1 MKRLYRFLSV
11 AAILALSGASVSAQ
25 NTMFVN
31 GKDYAVDTIIP
42 KHSVGPG
49 CEYAF
54 YRLPDR
60 PMTIH
65 VLEMDLT
72 NPYVDMQVVNGGDAA
87 LSTERPSAMYAR
99 FDSPGHDMIA
109 AHNGDFFT
117 TSSTMYTR
125 SGLSRMGLICDGE
138 IAVNP
143 VSQPLLYLTP
153 DRKPYIDRVHFNSS
167 VTHKGKSVTLNA
179 LNMPCLEFNT
189 ATGTNFLSLYTEAW
203 GKTIYEYYTGGKIA
217 ILKPR
222 DGESFTYPS
231 NATITAVVESVKDN
245 PGNPTIPTGCAVLHG
260 VGTSADFIGAMAA
273 GEEITIN
280 IRTSTNAFPDHIDID
295 EAIGGSGHII
305 LQDGEITNIGNPECH
320 PRTFMG
326 INKEGTKIYSV
337 VIDGRNSAISAGIT
351 LDDQGYVLK
360 ALGGWTGVN
369 LDGGGSSVMY
379 VNEEIKNHP
388 SDGTERYV
396 GNGVIFYS
404 NAPVDDNLAILSF
417 EPRAYKVPITATFR
431 PIVYAYNQYGLL
443 KSKDVVEAVVTCDP
457 HIGTM
462 KDGIFTATDKQ
473 TSGYLYATY
482 NGLTT
487 KQLVTTVMS
496 EVNLIN
502 NAYIV
507 DDRRGYPIQMDAT
520 IGNFTYEVNAATV
533 DWSSSDAEVANVIDG
548 KVYGYK
554 NGTATFTGA
563 SSNFNGALNITVE
576 IPEGASQAIYPSIV
590 AEDWKLKQS
599 GGKNIAMTPNGTG
612 FNLTYTGVNAR
623 SNYITATSTATT
635 YSLPY
640 GVRVDINPGDAP
652 ITKMQIA
659 IADKLG
665 NRGNLIISGT
675 NIPANTLTSYIVP
688 FSNVEGIDIN
698 NNGAYPITISNIRLD
713 MGTSTT
719 GTEYNIQIPV
729 LEQLYGDPTGVEH
742 IINSPTNEVK
752 LYPNPAEA
760 GAPVTIECEGA
771 AQVEIYN
778 IGGAMVESVAIEGTT
793 AIETANLNKG
803 IYIVRVITEN
813 ATSVGKLIIK

>member
-1 MKRLYRFLSV
+1 MKHLYRALSV
-11 AAILALSGASVSAQ
+11 AAILASCSTIASAQ
-25 NTMFVN
+25 NTMYVN
-31 GKDYAVDTIIP
+31 GKDYAIDTIIP

-60 PMTIH
+60 PMTVH

-87 LSTERPSAMYAR
+87 VATERPSAMYAR

-117 TSSTMYTR
+117 TTVNQV
-125 SGLSRMGLICDGE
+125 GISRMGLYCDGE
-138 IAVNP
+138 IVFNP
-143 VSQPLLYLTP
+143 VSQPLLVLTP
-153 DRKPYIDRVHFNSS
+153 DRVPYIDRVHFMSN
-167 VTHKGKSVTLNA
+167 VTHKGTTKTLNT
-179 LNMPCLEFNT
+179 LNMLTLEFTTDPN
-189 ATGTNFLSLYTEAW
+189 ANPNLLSLFTNAFGSKMNMYS
-203 GKTIYEYYTGGKIA
+203 TGGKIA
-217 ILKPR
+217 VIKAKDGSELK
-222 DGESFTYPS
+222 YKS
-231 NATITAVVESVKDN
+231 NCTLTCVVESVSDN
-245 PGNPTIPTGCAVLHG
+245 PGEAAIPANSAILHG

-273 GEEITIN
+273 GDEVTIQL
-280 IRTSTNAFPDHIDID
+280 RSTTNEFPDHLDID

-305 LQDGEITNIGNPECH
+305 LKDGEITNIGNPECH

-326 INKEGTKIYSV
+326 INKEKTKIYSV
-337 VIDGRNSAISAGIT
+337 IVDGRQSSISAGIT

-360 ALGGWTGVN
+360 ALGAWDGIN
-369 LDGGGSSVMY
+369 LDGGGSSCMY
-379 VNEEIKNHP
+379 INEEIKNSP

-404 NAPVDDNLAILSF
+404 TAPVDDNFATLAF

-431 PIVYAYNQYGLL
+431 PIIYAYNQYGLL
-443 KSKDVVEAVVTCDP
+443 KSKDVTEAVVTCDE

-462 KDGIFTATDKQ
+462 KDGVFTATQ
-473 TSGYLYATY
+473 EQATGYLYAEY
-482 NGLTT
+482 NGLKT
-487 KQLVTTVMS
+487 KQLVSTVKS
-496 EVNLIN
+496 DVNLVSD
-502 NAYIV
+502 AYIV
-507 DDRRGYPIQMDAT
+507 DDRRGYPIQMNSS
-520 IGNFTYEVNAATV
+520 IGNFTYEVNAASV
-533 DWSSSDAEVANVIDG
+533 DWASSNAEVANVEEG
-548 KVYGYK
+548 LVYGYK
-554 NGTATFTGA
+554 NGAVTLTGI
-563 SSNFNGALNITVE
+563 SPNFADTVNITVE
-576 IPEGASQAIYPSIV
+576 IPESNRQAIFPTIV

-612 FNLTYTGVNAR
+612 FDLTYTGANAR
-623 SNYITATSTATT
+623 SNYITATSSTTT

-665 NRGNLIISGT
+665 NRGNLIIT
-675 NIPANTLTSYIVP
+675 DQDIPKNTLTSYIVP
-688 FSNVEGIDIN
+688 FTSIVDIDN
-698 NNGAYPITISNIRLD
+698 NASYPITISNIRFD

-719 GTEYNIQIPV
+719 GTEYKIQIPV
-729 LEQLYGDPTGVEH
+729 LEQLYGDPSGVEH
-742 IINSPTNEVK
+742 IINSPSNQIK

-771 AQVEIYN
+771 AKVEIYN
-778 IGGAMVESVAIEGTT
+778 IGGALVESVAIEGST

-803 IYIVRVITEN
+803 IYIVRVITDD
-813 ATSVGKLIIK
+813 ATSMGKLIIK

>member
-1 MKRLYRFLSV
+1 MKNLYRALSV
-11 AAILALSGASVSAQ
+11 AAILASCSTIASAQ
-25 NTMFVN
+25 NTMYVN
-31 GKDYAVDTIIP
+31 GKDYAIDTIIP

-60 PMTIH
+60 PMTVH

-87 LSTERPSAMYAR
+87 VATERPSAMYAR

-117 TSSTMYTR
+117 TTVNQV
-125 SGLSRMGLICDGE
+125 GISRMGLYCDGE
-138 IAVNP
+138 IVFNP
-143 VSQPLLYLTP
+143 VSQPLLVLTP
-153 DRKPYIDRVHFNSS
+153 DRVPYIDRVHFMSN
-167 VTHKGKSVTLNA
+167 VTHKGTTKTLNT
-179 LNMPCLEFNT
+179 LNMLTLEFTTDPN
-189 ATGTNFLSLYTEAW
+189 ANPNLLSLFTNAFGSKMNMYS
-203 GKTIYEYYTGGKIA
+203 TGGKIA
-217 ILKPR
+217 VIKAKDGSELK
-222 DGESFTYPS
+222 YKS
-231 NATITAVVESVKDN
+231 NCTLTCVVESVSDN
-245 PGNPTIPTGCAVLHG
+245 PGEAAIPANSAILHG

-273 GEEITIN
+273 GDEVTIQL
-280 IRTSTNAFPDHIDID
+280 RSTTNEFPDHLDID

-305 LQDGEITNIGNPECH
+305 LKDGEITNIGNPECH

-326 INKEGTKIYSV
+326 INKEKTKIYSV
-337 VIDGRNSAISAGIT
+337 IVDGRQSSISAGIT

-360 ALGGWTGVN
+360 ALGAWDGIN
-369 LDGGGSSVMY
+369 LDGGGSSCMY
-379 VNEEIKNHP
+379 INEEIKNSP

-404 NAPVDDNLAILSF
+404 TAPVDDNFATLAF

-431 PIVYAYNQYGLL
+431 PIIYAYNQYGLL
-443 KSKDVVEAVVTCDP
+443 KSKDVTEAVVTCDE

-462 KDGIFTATDKQ
+462 KDGVFTATQ
-473 TSGYLYATY
+473 EQATGYLYAEY
-482 NGLTT
+482 NGLKT
-487 KQLVTTVMS
+487 KQLVSTVKS
-496 EVNLIN
+496 DVNLVSD
-502 NAYIV
+502 AYIV
-507 DDRRGYPIQMDAT
+507 DDRRGYPIQMNSS
-520 IGNFTYEVNAATV
+520 IGNFTYEVNAASV
-533 DWSSSDAEVANVIDG
+533 DWASSNAEVANVEEG
-548 KVYGYK
+548 LVYGYK
-554 NGTATFTGA
+554 NGAVTLTGI
-563 SSNFNGALNITVE
+563 SPNFADTVNITVE
-576 IPEGASQAIYPSIV
+576 IPESNRQAIFPTIV

-612 FNLTYTGVNAR
+612 FDLTYTGANAR
-623 SNYITATSTATT
+623 SNYITATSSSTT

-665 NRGNLIISGT
+665 NRGNLIIT
-675 NIPANTLTSYIVP
+675 DQDIPKNTLTSYIVP
-688 FSNVEGIDIN
+688 FTSIVDIDN
-698 NNGAYPITISNIRLD
+698 NASYPITISNIRFD

-719 GTEYNIQIPV
+719 GTEYKIQVPV
-729 LEQLYGDPTGVEH
+729 LEQLYGDPSGVEH
-742 IINSPTNEVK
+742 IINSPTNQIK

-771 AQVEIYN
+771 AKVEIYN
-778 IGGAMVESVAIEGTT
+778 IGGALVESVAIEGTT

-803 IYIVRVITEN
+803 IYIVRVITDD
-813 ATSVGKLIIK
+813 ATSMGKLIIK

>member
-1 MKRLYRFLSV
+1 MKHLYRALSV
-11 AAILALSGASVSAQ
+11 AAILSSCATIASAQ
-25 NTMFVN
+25 NTMYVN
-31 GKDYAVDTIIP
+31 GQNYAIDTIIP

-153 DRKPYIDRVHFNSS
+153 DRIPYIDRVHFNSS
-167 VTHKGKSVTLNA
+167 VTHNGKSVTLNA

-222 DGESFTYPS
+222 DGETFKYPS
-231 NATITAVVESVKDN
+231 NTTITAVVESVKDN
-245 PGNPTIPTGCAVLHG
+245 PGNPTIPAGCAVLHG
-260 VGTSADFIGAMAA
+260 VGTSADFIGAMTA

-280 IRTSTNAFPDHIDID
+280 IRTSTNEFPDHIDID

-305 LQDGEITNIGNPECH
+305 LQNGEITNIGNPECH

-326 INKEGTKIYSV
+326 INKEKTKIYSV
-337 VIDGRNSAISAGIT
+337 VIDGRSSISAGIT

-360 ALGGWTGVN
+360 ALGAWDGVN

-379 VNEEIKNHP
+379 VNEEIKNHT

-396 GNGVIFYS
+396 GNGVIFFS
-404 NAPVDDNLAILSF
+404 NAPVDDNFATLAF

-431 PIVYAYNQYGLL
+431 PIIYAYNQYGLL
-443 KSKDVVEAVVTCDP
+443 KSKDVVDAVVTCDP
-457 HIGTM
+457 HIGTI
-462 KDGIFTATDKQ
+462 KDGIFTATDEQ

-487 KQLVTTVMS
+487 KQLVSTVLTD
-496 EVNLIN
+496 VNLIN
-502 NAYIV
+502 SSYIV
-507 DDRRGYPIQMDAT
+507 DDRQGYPIQMDAT

-533 DWSSSDAEVANVIDG
+533 DWKSSDPEVAEVIDG
-548 KVYGYK
+548 KVHGYK

-576 IPEGASQAIYPSIV
+576 IPESNSQALFPTV
-590 AEDWKLKQS
+590 AAENWTVKQS
-599 GGKNIAMTPNGTG
+599 GGKNIAITPNGTG
-612 FNLTYTGVNAR
+612 FDLTYTGASAR
-623 SNYITATSTATT
+623 SNYITASSTTTT

-640 GVRVDINPGDAP
+640 GVRIDINPGNAT
-652 ITKMQIA
+652 ISKMQLA
-659 IADKLG
+659 IADNIG
-665 NRGNLIISGT
+665 NRGNLIISET
-675 NIPANTLTSYIVP
+675 ELPKNTLSSFIVP
-688 FSNVEGIDIN
+688 FTSIVDVN
-698 NNGAYPITISNIRLD
+698 NNGSYPITISNIRFD
-713 MGTSTT
+713 MKANTT
-719 GTEYNIQIPV
+719 GEEYKIQVPRI
-729 LEQLYGDPTGVEH
+729 EQLYGTPDGVEH
-742 IINSPTNEVK
+742 IINNPLNNVK
-752 LYPNPAEA
+752 LYPNPVEA
-760 GAPVTIECEGA
+760 GTPVTIECDGA
-771 AQVEIYN
+771 AKVEIYN
-778 IGGAMVESVAIEGTT
+778 IGGALVQATEIEGTA
-793 AIETANLNKG
+793 AIETAALSQG
-803 IYIVRVITEN
+803 IYIIRVITED
-813 ATSVGKLIIK
+813 ATSMGKLIIK

>member
-1 MKRLYRFLSV
+1 MKHLYRALSV
-11 AAILALSGASVSAQ
+11 AAILASCSTIASAQ
-25 NTMFVN
+25 NTMYVN
-31 GKDYAVDTIIP
+31 GKDYAIDTIIP

-60 PMTIH
+60 PMTVH

-87 LSTERPSAMYAR
+87 VATERPSAMYAR

-117 TSSTMYTR
+117 TTVNQV
-125 SGLSRMGLICDGE
+125 GISRMGLYCDGE
-138 IAVNP
+138 IVFNP
-143 VSQPLLYLTP
+143 VSQPLLVLTP
-153 DRKPYIDRVHFNSS
+153 DRVPYIDRVHFMSN
-167 VTHKGKSVTLNA
+167 VTHKGTTKTLNT
-179 LNMPCLEFNT
+179 LNMLTLEFTTDPN
-189 ATGTNFLSLYTEAW
+189 ANPNLLSLFTNAFGSKMNMYS
-203 GKTIYEYYTGGKIA
+203 TGGKIA
-217 ILKPR
+217 VIKAKDGSDLK
-222 DGESFTYPS
+222 YKS
-231 NATITAVVESVKDN
+231 NCTLTCVVESVSDN
-245 PGNPTIPTGCAVLHG
+245 PGEVAIPANSAILHG

-273 GEEITIN
+273 GDEVTIQL
-280 IRTSTNAFPDHIDID
+280 RSTTNEFPDHLDID

-305 LQDGEITNIGNPECH
+305 LKDGEITNIGNPECH

-326 INKEGTKIYSV
+326 INKEKTKIYSV
-337 VIDGRNSAISAGIT
+337 IVDGRQSSISAGIT

-360 ALGGWTGVN
+360 ALGAWDGIN
-369 LDGGGSSVMY
+369 LDGGGSSCMY
-379 VNEEIKNHP
+379 INEEIKNSP

-404 NAPVDDNLAILSF
+404 TAPVDDNFATLAF

-431 PIVYAYNQYGLL
+431 PIIYAYNQYGLL
-443 KSKDVVEAVVTCDP
+443 KSKDVTEAVVTCDE

-462 KDGIFTATDKQ
+462 KDGVFTATQ
-473 TSGYLYATY
+473 EQATGYLYAEY
-482 NGLTT
+482 NGLKT
-487 KQLVTTVMS
+487 KQLVSTVKS
-496 EVNLIN
+496 DVNLVSD
-502 NAYIV
+502 AYIV
-507 DDRRGYPIQMDAT
+507 DDRRGYPIQMNSS
-520 IGNFTYEVNAATV
+520 IGNFTYEVNAASV
-533 DWSSSDAEVANVIDG
+533 DWASSDAEVANVEEG
-548 KVYGYK
+548 LVYGYK
-554 NGTATFTGA
+554 NGAVTLTGI
-563 SSNFNGALNITVE
+563 SPNFADTVNITVE
-576 IPEGASQAIYPSIV
+576 IPESNRQAIFPTIV

-612 FNLTYTGVNAR
+612 FDLTYTGANAR
-623 SNYITATSTATT
+623 SNYITATSSATT

-665 NRGNLIISGT
+665 NRGNLIIT
-675 NIPANTLTSYIVP
+675 DQDIPKNTLTSYIVP
-688 FSNVEGIDIN
+688 FTSIVDIDN
-698 NNGAYPITISNIRLD
+698 NASYPITISNIRFD

-719 GTEYNIQIPV
+719 GTEYKIQVPV
-729 LEQLYGDPTGVEH
+729 LEQLYGDPSGVEH
-742 IINSPTNEVK
+742 IINSPTNQVK

-771 AQVEIYN
+771 AKVEIYN
-778 IGGAMVESVAIEGTT
+778 IGGALVESVAIEGTT

-803 IYIVRVITEN
+803 IYIVRVITDD
-813 ATSVGKLIIK
+813 ATSMGKLIIK

>member
-1 MKRLYRFLSV
+1 MKHLYRALSV
-11 AAILALSGASVSAQ
+11 AAILASCSTIASAQ
-25 NTMFVN
+25 NTMYVN
-31 GKDYAVDTIIP
+31 GKDYAIDTIIP

-60 PMTIH
+60 PMTVH

-87 LSTERPSAMYAR
+87 VATERPSSMYAR

-117 TSSTMYTR
+117 TTVNQV
-125 SGLSRMGLICDGE
+125 GISRMGLYCDGE
-138 IAVNP
+138 IVFNP
-143 VSQPLLYLTP
+143 VSQPLLVLTP
-153 DRKPYIDRVHFNSS
+153 DRVPYIDRVHFMSN
-167 VTHKGKSVTLNA
+167 VTHKGTTKTLNT
-179 LNMPCLEFNT
+179 LNMLTLEFTTDPN
-189 ATGTNFLSLYTEAW
+189 ANPNLLSLFTNAFGSKMNMYS
-203 GKTIYEYYTGGKIA
+203 TGGKIA
-217 ILKPR
+217 VIKAKDGSELK
-222 DGESFTYPS
+222 YKS
-231 NATITAVVESVKDN
+231 NCTLTCVVESVSDN
-245 PGNPTIPTGCAVLHG
+245 PGEAAIPANSAILHG

-273 GEEITIN
+273 GDEVTIQL
-280 IRTSTNAFPDHIDID
+280 RSTTNEFPDHLDID

-305 LQDGEITNIGNPECH
+305 LKDGEITNIGNPECH

-326 INKEGTKIYSV
+326 INKEKTKIYSV
-337 VIDGRNSAISAGIT
+337 IVDGRQSSISAGIT

-360 ALGGWTGVN
+360 ALGAWDGIN
-369 LDGGGSSVMY
+369 LDGGGSSCMY
-379 VNEEIKNHP
+379 INEEIKNSP

-404 NAPVDDNLAILSF
+404 TAPVDDNFATLAF

-431 PIVYAYNQYGLL
+431 PIIYAYNQYGLL
-443 KSKDVVEAVVTCDP
+443 KSKDVTEAVVTCDE

-462 KDGIFTATDKQ
+462 KDGVFTATQ
-473 TSGYLYATY
+473 EQATGYLYAEY
-482 NGLTT
+482 NGLKT
-487 KQLVTTVMS
+487 KQLVSTVKS
-496 EVNLIN
+496 DVNLVSD
-502 NAYIV
+502 AYIV
-507 DDRRGYPIQMDAT
+507 DDRRGYPIQMNSS
-520 IGNFTYEVNAATV
+520 IGNFTYEVNAASV
-533 DWSSSDAEVANVIDG
+533 DWASSNAEVANVEEG
-548 KVYGYK
+548 LVYGYK
-554 NGTATFTGA
+554 NGAVTLTGI
-563 SSNFNGALNITVE
+563 SPNFADTVNITVE
-576 IPEGASQAIYPSIV
+576 IPESNRQAIFPTIV

-612 FNLTYTGVNAR
+612 FDLTYTGANAR
-623 SNYITATSTATT
+623 SNYITATSSTTT

-665 NRGNLIISGT
+665 NRGNLIIT
-675 NIPANTLTSYIVP
+675 DQDIPKNTLTSYIVP
-688 FSNVEGIDIN
+688 FTSIVDIDN
-698 NNGAYPITISNIRLD
+698 NASYPISISNIRFD

-719 GTEYNIQIPV
+719 GTEYKIQVPV
-729 LEQLYGDPTGVEH
+729 LEQLYGDPSGVEH
-742 IINSPTNEVK
+742 IINSPTNQIK

-771 AQVEIYN
+771 AKVEIYN
-778 IGGAMVESVAIEGTT
+778 IGGALVESVAIEGTT

-803 IYIVRVITEN
+803 IYIVRVITDD
-813 ATSVGKLIIK
+813 ATSMGKLIIK

>member
-1 MKRLYRFLSV
+1 MKHLYRALSV
-11 AAILALSGASVSAQ
+11 AAILASCSTIASAQ
-25 NTMFVN
+25 NTMYVN
-31 GKDYAVDTIIP
+31 GKDYAIDTIIP

-60 PMTIH
+60 PMTVH

-87 LSTERPSAMYAR
+87 VATERPSAMYAR

-117 TSSTMYTR
+117 TTVNQV
-125 SGLSRMGLICDGE
+125 GISRMGLYCDGE
-138 IAVNP
+138 IVFNP
-143 VSQPLLYLTP
+143 VSQPLLVLTP
-153 DRKPYIDRVHFNSS
+153 DRVPYIDRVHFMSN
-167 VTHKGKSVTLNA
+167 VTHKGTTKTLNT
-179 LNMPCLEFNT
+179 LNMLTLEFTTDPN
-189 ATGTNFLSLYTEAW
+189 ANPNLLSLFTNAFGSKMNMYS
-203 GKTIYEYYTGGKIA
+203 TGGKIA
-217 ILKPR
+217 VIKAKDGSELK
-222 DGESFTYPS
+222 YKS
-231 NATITAVVESVKDN
+231 NCTLTCVVESVSDN
-245 PGNPTIPTGCAVLHG
+245 PGEAAIPANSAILHG

-273 GEEITIN
+273 GDEVTIQL
-280 IRTSTNAFPDHIDID
+280 RSTTNEFPDHLDID

-305 LQDGEITNIGNPECH
+305 LKDGEITNIGNPECH

-326 INKEGTKIYSV
+326 INKEKTKIYSV
-337 VIDGRNSAISAGIT
+337 IVDGRQTSISAGIT

-360 ALGGWTGVN
+360 ALGAWDGIN
-369 LDGGGSSVMY
+369 LDGGGSSCMY
-379 VNEEIKNHP
+379 INEEIKNSP

-404 NAPVDDNLAILSF
+404 TAPVDDNFATLAF

-431 PIVYAYNQYGLL
+431 PIIYAYNQYGLL
-443 KSKDVVEAVVTCDP
+443 KSKDVTEAVVTCDE

-462 KDGIFTATDKQ
+462 KDGVFTATQ
-473 TSGYLYATY
+473 EQATGYLYAEY
-482 NGLTT
+482 NGLKT
-487 KQLVTTVMS
+487 KQLVSTVKS
-496 EVNLIN
+496 DVNLVSD
-502 NAYIV
+502 AYIV
-507 DDRRGYPIQMDAT
+507 DDRRGYPIQMNSS
-520 IGNFTYEVNAATV
+520 IGNFTYEVNAASV
-533 DWSSSDAEVANVIDG
+533 DWASSDAEVANVEEG
-548 KVYGYK
+548 LVYGYK
-554 NGTATFTGA
+554 NGAVTLTGI
-563 SSNFNGALNITVE
+563 SPNFADTVNITVE
-576 IPEGASQAIYPSIV
+576 IPESNRQAIFPTIV

-612 FNLTYTGVNAR
+612 FDLTYTGANAR
-623 SNYITATSTATT
+623 SNYITATSSTTT

-665 NRGNLIISGT
+665 NRGNLIIT
-675 NIPANTLTSYIVP
+675 DQDIPKNTLTSYIVP
-688 FSNVEGIDIN
+688 FTSIVDIDN
-698 NNGAYPITISNIRLD
+698 NASYPITISNIRFD

-719 GTEYNIQIPV
+719 GTEYKIQVPV
-729 LEQLYGDPTGVEH
+729 LEQLYGDPSGVEH
-742 IINSPTNEVK
+742 IINSPTNQIK

-771 AQVEIYN
+771 AKVEIYN
-778 IGGAMVESVAIEGTT
+778 IGGALVESVAIEGTT

-803 IYIVRVITEN
+803 IYIVRVITDD
-813 ATSVGKLIIK
+813 ATSMGKLIIK

>member
-1 MKRLYRFLSV
+1 MKHLYRALSV
-11 AAILALSGASVSAQ
+11 AAILASCSTIASAQ
-25 NTMFVN
+25 NTMYVN
-31 GKDYAVDTIIP
+31 GKDYAIDTIIP

-60 PMTIH
+60 PMTVH

-87 LSTERPSAMYAR
+87 VATERPSAMYAR

-117 TSSTMYTR
+117 TTVNQV
-125 SGLSRMGLICDGE
+125 GISRMGLYCDGE
-138 IAVNP
+138 IVFNP
-143 VSQPLLYLTP
+143 VSQPLLVLTP
-153 DRKPYIDRVHFNSS
+153 DRVPYIDRVHFMSN
-167 VTHKGKSVTLNA
+167 VTHKGTTKTLNT
-179 LNMPCLEFNT
+179 LNMLTLEFTTDPN
-189 ATGTNFLSLYTEAW
+189 ANPNLLSLFTNAFGSKMNMYS
-203 GKTIYEYYTGGKIA
+203 TGGKIA
-217 ILKPR
+217 VIKAKDGSELK
-222 DGESFTYPS
+222 YKS
-231 NATITAVVESVKDN
+231 NCTLTCVVESVSDN
-245 PGNPTIPTGCAVLHG
+245 PGEAAIPANSAILHG

-273 GEEITIN
+273 GDEVTIQL
-280 IRTSTNAFPDHIDID
+280 RSTTNEFPDHLDID

-305 LQDGEITNIGNPECH
+305 LKDGEITNIGNPECH

-326 INKEGTKIYSV
+326 INKEKTKIYSV
-337 VIDGRNSAISAGIT
+337 IVDGRQSSISAGIT

-360 ALGGWTGVN
+360 ALGAWDGIN
-369 LDGGGSSVMY
+369 LDGGGSSCMY
-379 VNEEIKNHP
+379 INEEIKNSP

-404 NAPVDDNLAILSF
+404 TAPVDDNFATLAF

-431 PIVYAYNQYGLL
+431 PIIYAYNQYGLL
-443 KSKDVVEAVVTCDP
+443 KSKDVTEAVVTCDE

-462 KDGIFTATDKQ
+462 KDGVFTATQ
-473 TSGYLYATY
+473 EQATGYLYAEY
-482 NGLTT
+482 NGLKT
-487 KQLVTTVMS
+487 KQLVSTVKS
-496 EVNLIN
+496 DVNLVSD
-502 NAYIV
+502 AYIV
-507 DDRRGYPIQMDAT
+507 DDRRGYPIQMNSS
-520 IGNFTYEVNAATV
+520 IGNFTYEVNAASV
-533 DWSSSDAEVANVIDG
+533 DWASSDAEVANVEEG
-548 KVYGYK
+548 LVYGYK
-554 NGTATFTGA
+554 NGAVTLTGI
-563 SSNFNGALNITVE
+563 SPNFADTVNITVE
-576 IPEGASQAIYPSIV
+576 IPESNRQAIFPTIV

-612 FNLTYTGVNAR
+612 FDLTYTGANAR
-623 SNYITATSTATT
+623 SNYITATSSTTT

-665 NRGNLIISGT
+665 NRGNLIIT
-675 NIPANTLTSYIVP
+675 DQDIPKNTLTSYIVP
-688 FSNVEGIDIN
+688 FTSIVDIDN
-698 NNGAYPITISNIRLD
+698 NASYPITISNIRFD

-719 GTEYNIQIPV
+719 GTEYKIQVPV
-729 LEQLYGDPTGVEH
+729 LEQLYGDPSGVEH
-742 IINSPTNEVK
+742 IINSPSNQIK

-771 AQVEIYN
+771 AKVEIYN
-778 IGGAMVESVAIEGTT
+778 IGGALVESVAIEGST

-803 IYIVRVITEN
+803 IYIVRVITDD
-813 ATSVGKLIIK
+813 ATSMGKLIIK

>member
-1 MKRLYRFLSV
+1 MKHLYRALSV
-11 AAILALSGASVSAQ
+11 AAILASCSTIASAQ
-25 NTMFVN
+25 NTMYVN
-31 GKDYAVDTIIP
+31 GKDYAIDTIIP

-60 PMTIH
+60 PMTVH

-87 LSTERPSAMYAR
+87 VATERPSAMYAR

-117 TSSTMYTR
+117 TTVNQV
-125 SGLSRMGLICDGE
+125 GISRMGLYCDGE
-138 IAVNP
+138 IVFNP
-143 VSQPLLYLTP
+143 VSQPLLVLTP
-153 DRKPYIDRVHFNSS
+153 DRVPYIDRVHFMSN
-167 VTHKGKSVTLNA
+167 VTHKGTTKTLNT
-179 LNMPCLEFNT
+179 LNMLTLEFTTDPN
-189 ATGTNFLSLYTEAW
+189 ANPNLLSLFTNAFGSKMNMYS
-203 GKTIYEYYTGGKIA
+203 TGGKIA
-217 ILKPR
+217 VIKAKDGSELK
-222 DGESFTYPS
+222 YKS
-231 NATITAVVESVKDN
+231 NCTLTCVVESVSDN
-245 PGNPTIPTGCAVLHG
+245 PGEAAIPANSAILHG

-273 GEEITIN
+273 GDEVTIQL
-280 IRTSTNAFPDHIDID
+280 RSTTNEFPDHLDID

-305 LQDGEITNIGNPECH
+305 LKDGEITNIGNPECH

-326 INKEGTKIYSV
+326 INKEKTKIYSV
-337 VIDGRNSAISAGIT
+337 IVDGRQSSISAGIT

-360 ALGGWTGVN
+360 ALGAWDGIN
-369 LDGGGSSVMY
+369 LDGGGSSCMY
-379 VNEEIKNHP
+379 INEEIKNSP

-404 NAPVDDNLAILSF
+404 TAPVDDNFATLAF

-431 PIVYAYNQYGLL
+431 PIIYAYNQYGLL
-443 KSKDVVEAVVTCDP
+443 KSKDVTEAVVTCDE

-462 KDGIFTATDKQ
+462 KDGVFTATQ
-473 TSGYLYATY
+473 EQATGYLYAEY
-482 NGLTT
+482 NGLKT
-487 KQLVTTVMS
+487 KQLVSTVKS
-496 EVNLIN
+496 DVNLVSD
-502 NAYIV
+502 AYIV
-507 DDRRGYPIQMDAT
+507 DDRRGYPIQMNSS
-520 IGNFTYEVNAATV
+520 IGNFTYEVNAASV
-533 DWSSSDAEVANVIDG
+533 DWASSDAEVANVEEG
-548 KVYGYK
+548 LVYGNK
-554 NGTATFTGA
+554 NGAVTLTGI
-563 SSNFNGALNITVE
+563 SPNFADTVNITVE
-576 IPEGASQAIYPSIV
+576 IPESNRQAIFPTIV

-612 FNLTYTGVNAR
+612 FDLTYTGANAR
-623 SNYITATSTATT
+623 SNYITATSSTTT

-665 NRGNLIISGT
+665 NRGNLIIT
-675 NIPANTLTSYIVP
+675 DQDIPKNTLTSYIVP
-688 FSNVEGIDIN
+688 FTSIVDIDN
-698 NNGAYPITISNIRLD
+698 NASYPITISNIRFD

-719 GTEYNIQIPV
+719 GTEYKIQVPV
-729 LEQLYGDPTGVEH
+729 LEQLYGDPSGVEH
-742 IINSPTNEVK
+742 IINSPTNQIK

-771 AQVEIYN
+771 AKVEIYN
-778 IGGAMVESVAIEGTT
+778 IGGALVESVAIEGTT

-803 IYIVRVITEN
+803 IYIVRVITDD
-813 ATSVGKLIIK
+813 ATSMGKLIIK

>member
-1 MKRLYRFLSV
+1 MKHLYRYLSV
-11 AAILALSGASVSAQ
+11 AAILASCTTMASAQ
-25 NTMFVN
+25 NTMYVN
-31 GKDYAVDTIIP
+31 GQNYAIDTIVP

-87 LSTERPSAMYAR
+87 VATERPSQMYAR
-99 FDSPGHDMIA
+99 FDAPGHDMIA

-153 DRKPYIDRVHFNSS
+153 DRIPYIDRVHFNSS
-167 VTHKGKSVTLNA
+167 VTHNGKSVTLNA

-222 DGESFTYPS
+222 DGETFKYPS
-231 NATITAVVESVKDN
+231 NTTITAVVESVKDN
-245 PGNPTIPTGCAVLHG
+245 PGNPTIPAGCAVLHG
-260 VGTSADFIGAMAA
+260 VGTSADFIGAMTA

-280 IRTSTNAFPDHIDID
+280 IRTSTNEFPDHIDID

-305 LQDGEITNIGNPECH
+305 LQNGEITNIGNPECH

-326 INKEGTKIYSV
+326 INKEKTKIYSV
-337 VIDGRNSAISAGIT
+337 VIDGRSSISAGIT

-360 ALGGWTGVN
+360 ALGAWDGVN

-379 VNEEIKNHP
+379 VNEEIKNHT

-396 GNGVIFYS
+396 GNGVIFFS
-404 NAPVDDNLAILSF
+404 NAPVDDNFATLAF

-431 PIVYAYNQYGLL
+431 PIIYAYNQYGLL
-443 KSKDVVEAVVTCDP
+443 KSKDVVDAVVTCDP

-462 KDGIFTATDKQ
+462 KDGIFTATDEQ

-487 KQLVTTVMS
+487 KQLVSTVLTD
-496 EVNLIN
+496 VNLIN
-502 NAYIV
+502 SSYIV
-507 DDRRGYPIQMDAT
+507 DDRQGYPIQMDAT

-533 DWSSSDAEVANVIDG
+533 DWKSSDPEVAEVIDG
-548 KVYGYK
+548 KVHGYK

-576 IPEGASQAIYPSIV
+576 IPESNSQALFPTV
-590 AEDWKLKQS
+590 AAENWTVKQS
-599 GGKNIAMTPNGTG
+599 GGKNIAITPNGTG
-612 FNLTYTGVNAR
+612 FDLTYTGASAR
-623 SNYITATSTATT
+623 SNYITASSTTTT

-640 GVRVDINPGDAP
+640 GVRIDINPGNAT
-652 ITKMQIA
+652 ISKMQLA
-659 IADKLG
+659 IADNIG
-665 NRGNLIISGT
+665 NRGNLIISET
-675 NIPANTLTSYIVP
+675 ELPKNTLSSFIVP
-688 FSNVEGIDIN
+688 FTSIVDVN
-698 NNGAYPITISNIRLD
+698 NNGSYPITISNIRFD
-713 MGTSTT
+713 MKANTT
-719 GTEYNIQIPV
+719 GEEYKIQVPRI
-729 LEQLYGDPTGVEH
+729 EQLYGTPDGVEH
-742 IINSPTNEVK
+742 IINNPLNNVK
-752 LYPNPAEA
+752 LYPNPVEA
-760 GAPVTIECEGA
+760 GTPVTIECDGA
-771 AQVEIYN
+771 AKVEIYN
-778 IGGAMVESVAIEGTT
+778 IGGALVQATEIEGTA
-793 AIETANLNKG
+793 AIETAALSQG
-803 IYIVRVITEN
+803 IYIIRVITED
-813 ATSVGKLIIK
+813 ATSMGKLIIK

>member
-1 MKRLYRFLSV
+1 MKHLYRALSV
-11 AAILALSGASVSAQ
+11 AAILASCSTIASAQ
-25 NTMFVN
+25 NTMYVN
-31 GKDYAVDTIIP
+31 GKDYAIDTIIP

-60 PMTIH
+60 PMTVH

-87 LSTERPSAMYAR
+87 VATERPSAMYAR

-117 TSSTMYTR
+117 TTVNQV
-125 SGLSRMGLICDGE
+125 GISRMGLYCDGE
-138 IAVNP
+138 IVFNP
-143 VSQPLLYLTP
+143 VSQPLLVLTP
-153 DRKPYIDRVHFNSS
+153 DRVPYIDRVHFMSN
-167 VTHKGKSVTLNA
+167 VTHKGTTKTLNT
-179 LNMPCLEFNT
+179 LNMLTLEFTTDPN
-189 ATGTNFLSLYTEAW
+189 ANPNLLSLFTNAFGSKMNMYS
-203 GKTIYEYYTGGKIA
+203 TGGKIA
-217 ILKPR
+217 VIKAKDGSELK
-222 DGESFTYPS
+222 YKS
-231 NATITAVVESVKDN
+231 NCTLTCVVESVSDN
-245 PGNPTIPTGCAVLHG
+245 PGEAAIPANSAILHG

-273 GEEITIN
+273 GDEVTIQL
-280 IRTSTNAFPDHIDID
+280 RSTTNEFPDHLDID

-305 LQDGEITNIGNPECH
+305 LKDGEITNIGNPECH

-326 INKEGTKIYSV
+326 INKEKTKIYSV
-337 VIDGRNSAISAGIT
+337 IVDGRQSSISAGIT

-360 ALGGWTGVN
+360 ALGAWDGIN
-369 LDGGGSSVMY
+369 LDGGGSSCMY
-379 VNEEIKNHP
+379 INEEIKNSP

-404 NAPVDDNLAILSF
+404 TAPVDDNFATLAF

-431 PIVYAYNQYGLL
+431 PIIYAYNQYGLL
-443 KSKDVVEAVVTCDP
+443 KSKDVTEAVVTCDE

-462 KDGIFTATDKQ
+462 KDGVFTATQ
-473 TSGYLYATY
+473 EQATGYLYAEY
-482 NGLTT
+482 NGLKT
-487 KQLVTTVMS
+487 KQLVSTVKS
-496 EVNLIN
+496 DVNLVSD
-502 NAYIV
+502 AYIV
-507 DDRRGYPIQMDAT
+507 DDRRGYPIQMNSS
-520 IGNFTYEVNAATV
+520 IGNFTYEVNAASV
-533 DWSSSDAEVANVIDG
+533 DWASSDAEVANVEEG
-548 KVYGYK
+548 LVYGYK
-554 NGTATFTGA
+554 NGAVTLTGI
-563 SSNFNGALNITVE
+563 SPNFADTVNITVE
-576 IPEGASQAIYPSIV
+576 IPESNRQAIFPTIV

-612 FNLTYTGVNAR
+612 FDLTYTGANAR
-623 SNYITATSTATT
+623 SNYITATSSATT

-665 NRGNLIISGT
+665 NRGNLIIT
-675 NIPANTLTSYIVP
+675 DQDIPKNTLTSYIVP
-688 FSNVEGIDIN
+688 FTSIVDIDN
-698 NNGAYPITISNIRLD
+698 NASYPITISNIRFD

-719 GTEYNIQIPV
+719 GTEYKIQVPV
-729 LEQLYGDPTGVEH
+729 LEQLYGDPSGVEH
-742 IINSPTNEVK
+742 IINSPTNQVK

-771 AQVEIYN
+771 AKVEIYN
-778 IGGAMVESVAIEGTT
+778 IGGALVESVAIEGTT

-803 IYIVRVITEN
+803 IYIVRVITDD
-813 ATSVGKLIIK
+813 ATSMGKLIIK

>member
-1 MKRLYRFLSV
+1 MKHLYRALSV
-11 AAILALSGASVSAQ
+11 AAILASCSTIASAQ
-25 NTMFVN
+25 NTMYVN
-31 GKDYAVDTIIP
+31 GKDYAIDTIIP

-60 PMTIH
+60 PMTVH

-87 LSTERPSAMYAR
+87 VATERPSSMYAR

-117 TSSTMYTR
+117 TTVNQV
-125 SGLSRMGLICDGE
+125 GISRMGLYCDGE
-138 IAVNP
+138 IVFNP
-143 VSQPLLYLTP
+143 VSQPLLVLTP
-153 DRKPYIDRVHFNSS
+153 DRVPYIDRVHFMSN
-167 VTHKGKSVTLNA
+167 VTHKGTTKTLNT
-179 LNMPCLEFNT
+179 LNMLTLEFTTDPN
-189 ATGTNFLSLYTEAW
+189 ANPNLLSLFTNAFGSKMNMYS
-203 GKTIYEYYTGGKIA
+203 TGGKIA
-217 ILKPR
+217 VIKAKDGSELK
-222 DGESFTYPS
+222 YKS
-231 NATITAVVESVKDN
+231 NCTLTCVVESVSDN
-245 PGNPTIPTGCAVLHG
+245 PGEAAIPANSAILHG

-273 GEEITIN
+273 GDEVTIQL
-280 IRTSTNAFPDHIDID
+280 RSTTNEFPDHLDID

-305 LQDGEITNIGNPECH
+305 LKDGEITNIGNPECH

-326 INKEGTKIYSV
+326 INKEKTKIYSV
-337 VIDGRNSAISAGIT
+337 IVDGRQSSISAGIT

-360 ALGGWTGVN
+360 ALGAWDGIN
-369 LDGGGSSVMY
+369 LDGGGSSCMY
-379 VNEEIKNHP
+379 INEEIKNSP

-404 NAPVDDNLAILSF
+404 TAPVDDNFATLAF

-431 PIVYAYNQYGLL
+431 PIIYAYNQYGLL
-443 KSKDVVEAVVTCDP
+443 KSKDVTEAVVTCDE

-462 KDGIFTATDKQ
+462 KDGVFTATQ
-473 TSGYLYATY
+473 EQATGYLYAEY
-482 NGLTT
+482 NGLKT
-487 KQLVTTVMS
+487 KQLVSTVKS
-496 EVNLIN
+496 DVNLVSD
-502 NAYIV
+502 AYIV
-507 DDRRGYPIQMDAT
+507 DDRRGYPIQMNSS
-520 IGNFTYEVNAATV
+520 IGNFTYEVNAASV
-533 DWSSSDAEVANVIDG
+533 DWASSNAEVANVEEG
-548 KVYGYK
+548 LVYGYK
-554 NGTATFTGA
+554 NGAVTLTGI
-563 SSNFNGALNITVE
+563 SPNFADTVNITVE
-576 IPEGASQAIYPSIV
+576 IPESNRQAIFPTIV

-612 FNLTYTGVNAR
+612 FDLTYTGANAR
-623 SNYITATSTATT
+623 SNYITATSSTTT

-665 NRGNLIISGT
+665 NRGNLIIT
-675 NIPANTLTSYIVP
+675 DQDIPKNTLTSYIVP
-688 FSNVEGIDIN
+688 FTSIVDIDN
-698 NNGAYPITISNIRLD
+698 NASYPITISNIRFD

-719 GTEYNIQIPV
+719 GTEYKIQVPV
-729 LEQLYGDPTGVEH
+729 LEQLYGDPSGVEH
-742 IINSPTNEVK
+742 IINSPTNQIK

-771 AQVEIYN
+771 AKVEIYN
-778 IGGAMVESVAIEGTT
+778 IGGALVESVAIEGTT

-803 IYIVRVITEN
+803 IYIVRVITDD
-813 ATSVGKLIIK
+813 ATSMGKLIIK

>member
-1 MKRLYRFLSV
+1 MKHLYRALSV
-11 AAILALSGASVSAQ
+11 AAILASCSTIASAQ
-25 NTMFVN
+25 NTMYVN
-31 GKDYAVDTIIP
+31 GKDYAIDTIIP

-60 PMTIH
+60 PMTVH

-87 LSTERPSAMYAR
+87 VATERPSAMYAR

-117 TSSTMYTR
+117 TTVNQV
-125 SGLSRMGLICDGE
+125 GISRMGLYCDGE
-138 IAVNP
+138 IVFNP
-143 VSQPLLYLTP
+143 VSQPLLVLTP
-153 DRKPYIDRVHFNSS
+153 DRVPYIDRVHFMSN
-167 VTHKGKSVTLNA
+167 VTHKGTTKTLNT
-179 LNMPCLEFNT
+179 LNMLTLEFTTDPN
-189 ATGTNFLSLYTEAW
+189 ANPNLLSLFTNAFGSKMNMYS
-203 GKTIYEYYTGGKIA
+203 TGGKIA
-217 ILKPR
+217 VIKAKDGSELK
-222 DGESFTYPS
+222 YKS
-231 NATITAVVESVKDN
+231 NCTLTCVVESVSDN
-245 PGNPTIPTGCAVLHG
+245 PGEAAIPANSAILHG

-273 GEEITIN
+273 GDEVTIQL
-280 IRTSTNAFPDHIDID
+280 RSTTNEFPDHLDID

-305 LQDGEITNIGNPECH
+305 LKDGEITNIGNPECH

-326 INKEGTKIYSV
+326 INKEKTKIYSV
-337 VIDGRNSAISAGIT
+337 IVDGRQSSISAGIT

-360 ALGGWTGVN
+360 ALGAWDGIN
-369 LDGGGSSVMY
+369 LDGGGSSCMY
-379 VNEEIKNHP
+379 INEEIKNSP

-404 NAPVDDNLAILSF
+404 TAPVDDNFATLAF

-431 PIVYAYNQYGLL
+431 PIIYAYNQYGLL
-443 KSKDVVEAVVTCDP
+443 KSKDVTEAVVTCDE

-462 KDGIFTATDKQ
+462 KDGVFTATQ
-473 TSGYLYATY
+473 EQATGYLYAEY
-482 NGLTT
+482 NGLKT
-487 KQLVTTVMS
+487 KQLVSTVKS
-496 EVNLIN
+496 DVNLVSD
-502 NAYIV
+502 AYIV
-507 DDRRGYPIQMDAT
+507 DDRRGYPIQMNSS
-520 IGNFTYEVNAATV
+520 IGNFTYEVNAASV
-533 DWSSSDAEVANVIDG
+533 DWASSDAEVANVEEG
-548 KVYGYK
+548 LVYGYK
-554 NGTATFTGA
+554 NGAVTLTGI
-563 SSNFNGALNITVE
+563 SPNFADTVNITVE
-576 IPEGASQAIYPSIV
+576 IPESNRQAIFPTIV

-612 FNLTYTGVNAR
+612 FDLTYTGANAR
-623 SNYITATSTATT
+623 SNYITATSSTTT

-665 NRGNLIISGT
+665 NRGNLIIT
-675 NIPANTLTSYIVP
+675 DQDIPKNTLTSYIVP
-688 FSNVEGIDIN
+688 FTSIVDIDN
-698 NNGAYPITISNIRLD
+698 NASYPITISNIRFD

-719 GTEYNIQIPV
+719 GTEYKIQVPV
-729 LEQLYGDPTGVEH
+729 LEQLYGDPSGVEH
-742 IINSPTNEVK
+742 IINSPTNQIK

-771 AQVEIYN
+771 AKVEIYN
-778 IGGAMVESVAIEGTT
+778 IGGALVESVAIEGST

-803 IYIVRVITEN
+803 IYIVRVITDD
-813 ATSVGKLIIK
+813 ATSMGKLIIK

>member
-1 MKRLYRFLSV
+1 MKHLYRALSV
-11 AAILALSGASVSAQ
+11 AAILASYSTIASAQ
-25 NTMFVN
+25 NTMYVN
-31 GKDYAVDTIIP
+31 GKDYAIDTIIP

-60 PMTIH
+60 PMTVH

-87 LSTERPSAMYAR
+87 VATERPSSMYAR

-117 TSSTMYTR
+117 TTVNQV
-125 SGLSRMGLICDGE
+125 GISRMGLYCDGE
-138 IAVNP
+138 IVFNP
-143 VSQPLLYLTP
+143 VSQPLLVLTP
-153 DRKPYIDRVHFNSS
+153 DRVPYIDRVHFMSN
-167 VTHKGKSVTLNA
+167 VTHKGTTKTLNT
-179 LNMPCLEFNT
+179 LNMLTLEFTTDPN
-189 ATGTNFLSLYTEAW
+189 ANPNLLSLFTNAFGSKMNMYS
-203 GKTIYEYYTGGKIA
+203 TGGKIA
-217 ILKPR
+217 VIKAKDGSELK
-222 DGESFTYPS
+222 YKS
-231 NATITAVVESVKDN
+231 NCTLTCVVESVSDN
-245 PGNPTIPTGCAVLHG
+245 PGEAAIPANSAILHG

-273 GEEITIN
+273 GDEVTIQL
-280 IRTSTNAFPDHIDID
+280 RSTTNEFPDHLDID

-305 LQDGEITNIGNPECH
+305 LKDGEITNIGNPECH

-326 INKEGTKIYSV
+326 INKEKTKIYSV
-337 VIDGRNSAISAGIT
+337 IVDGRQSSISAGIT

-360 ALGGWTGVN
+360 ALGAWDGIN
-369 LDGGGSSVMY
+369 LDGGGSSCMY
-379 VNEEIKNHP
+379 INEEIKNSP

-404 NAPVDDNLAILSF
+404 TAPVDDNFATLAF

-431 PIVYAYNQYGLL
+431 PIIYAYNQYGLL
-443 KSKDVVEAVVTCDP
+443 KSKDVTEAVVTCDE

-462 KDGIFTATDKQ
+462 KNGVFTATQ
-473 TSGYLYATY
+473 EQATGYLYAEY
-482 NGLTT
+482 NGLKT
-487 KQLVTTVMS
+487 KQLVSTVKS
-496 EVNLIN
+496 DVNLVSD
-502 NAYIV
+502 AYIV
-507 DDRRGYPIQMDAT
+507 DDRRGYPIQMNSS
-520 IGNFTYEVNAATV
+520 IGNFTYEVNAASV
-533 DWSSSDAEVANVIDG
+533 DWASSNAEVANVEEG
-548 KVYGYK
+548 LVYGYK
-554 NGTATFTGA
+554 NGAVTLTGI
-563 SSNFNGALNITVE
+563 SPNFADTVNITVE
-576 IPEGASQAIYPSIV
+576 IPESNRQAIFPTIV

-612 FNLTYTGVNAR
+612 FDLTYTGANAR
-623 SNYITATSTATT
+623 SNYITATSSTTT

-665 NRGNLIISGT
+665 NRGNLIIT
-675 NIPANTLTSYIVP
+675 DQDIPKNTLTSYIVP
-688 FSNVEGIDIN
+688 FTSIVDIDN
-698 NNGAYPITISNIRLD
+698 NASYPITISNIRFD

-719 GTEYNIQIPV
+719 GTEYKIQVPV
-729 LEQLYGDPTGVEH
+729 LEQLYGDPSGVEH
-742 IINSPTNEVK
+742 IINSPTNQIK

-771 AQVEIYN
+771 AKVEIYN
-778 IGGAMVESVAIEGTT
+778 IGGALVESVAIEGTT

-803 IYIVRVITEN
+803 IYIVRVITDD
-813 ATSVGKLIIK
+813 ATSMGKLIIK

>member
-1 MKRLYRFLSV
+1 MKHLYRTLSV
-11 AAILALSGASVSAQ
+11 AAILASCSTIASAQ
-25 NTMFVN
+25 NTMYVN
-31 GKDYAVDTIIP
+31 GKDYAIDTIIP

-60 PMTIH
+60 PMTVH

-87 LSTERPSAMYAR
+87 VATERPSAMYAR

-117 TSSTMYTR
+117 TTVNQV
-125 SGLSRMGLICDGE
+125 GISRMGLYCDGE
-138 IAVNP
+138 IVFNP
-143 VSQPLLYLTP
+143 VSQPLLVLTP
-153 DRKPYIDRVHFNSS
+153 DRVPYIDRVHFMSN
-167 VTHKGKSVTLNA
+167 VTHKGTTKTLNT
-179 LNMPCLEFNT
+179 LNMLTLEFTTDPN
-189 ATGTNFLSLYTEAW
+189 ANPNLLSLFTNAFGSKMNMYS
-203 GKTIYEYYTGGKIA
+203 TGGKIA
-217 ILKPR
+217 VIKAKDGSDLK
-222 DGESFTYPS
+222 YKS
-231 NATITAVVESVKDN
+231 NCTLTCVVESVSDN
-245 PGNPTIPTGCAVLHG
+245 PGEAAIPANSAILHG

-273 GEEITIN
+273 GDEITIQL
-280 IRTSTNAFPDHIDID
+280 RSTTNEFPDHLDID

-305 LQDGEITNIGNPECH
+305 LKDGEITNIGNPECH

-326 INKEGTKIYSV
+326 INKEKTKIYSV
-337 VIDGRNSAISAGIT
+337 IVDGRQTSISAGIT

-360 ALGGWTGVN
+360 ALGAWDGIN
-369 LDGGGSSVMY
+369 LDGGGSSCMY
-379 VNEEIKNHP
+379 INEEIKNSP

-404 NAPVDDNLAILSF
+404 TAPVDDNFATLAF

-431 PIVYAYNQYGLL
+431 PIIYAYNQYGLL
-443 KSKDVVEAVVTCDP
+443 KSKDVAEAVVTCDE
-457 HIGTM
+457 HIGTI
-462 KDGIFTATDKQ
+462 KDGIFTATQ
-473 TSGYLYATY
+473 EQATGYLYAEY
-482 NGLTT
+482 NGLKT
-487 KQLVTTVMS
+487 KQLVTTVKS
-496 EVNLIN
+496 DVNLVTD
-502 NAYIV
+502 AYIV
-507 DDRRGYPIQMDAT
+507 DDRRGYPIQMNSS
-520 IGNFTYEVNAATV
+520 IGNFTYEVNAASV
-533 DWSSSDAEVANVIDG
+533 DWASSNAEVANVEDG
-548 KVYGYK
+548 LVYGYK
-554 NGTATFTGA
+554 NGTVTLTGE
-563 SSNFNGALNITVE
+563 SPNFADTVNITVE
-576 IPEGASQAIYPSIV
+576 IPESDRQAIFPTIV

-612 FNLTYTGVNAR
+612 FDLTYTGANAR
-623 SNYITATSTATT
+623 SNYITATSSTTT

-665 NRGNLIISGT
+665 NRGNLIIT
-675 NIPANTLTSYIVP
+675 DQDIPKNTLTSFVVP
-688 FSNVEGIDIN
+688 FTSIVDIEN
-698 NNGAYPITISNIRLD
+698 NASYPITISNIRFD

-719 GTEYNIQIPV
+719 GTEYKIQVPV

-742 IINSPTNEVK
+742 IINSPTNQIK

-771 AQVEIYN
+771 AKVEIYN
-778 IGGAMVESVAIEGTT
+778 IGGALVQATEIEGTT

-803 IYIVRVITEN
+803 IYIVRVITDD
-813 ATSVGKLIIK
+813 ATSMGKLIIK

>member
-1 MKRLYRFLSV
+1 MKHLYRALSV
-11 AAILALSGASVSAQ
+11 AAILASCSTIASAQ
-25 NTMFVN
+25 NTMYVN
-31 GKDYAVDTIIP
+31 GKDYAIDTIIP

-60 PMTIH
+60 PMTVH

-87 LSTERPSAMYAR
+87 VATERPSAMYAR

-117 TSSTMYTR
+117 TTVNQV
-125 SGLSRMGLICDGE
+125 GISRMGLYCDGE
-138 IAVNP
+138 IVFNP
-143 VSQPLLYLTP
+143 VSQPLLVLTP
-153 DRKPYIDRVHFNSS
+153 DRVPYIDRVHFMSN
-167 VTHKGKSVTLNA
+167 VTHKGTTKTLNT
-179 LNMPCLEFNT
+179 LNMLTLEFTTDPN
-189 ATGTNFLSLYTEAW
+189 ANPNLLSLFTNAFGSKMNMYS
-203 GKTIYEYYTGGKIA
+203 TGGKIA
-217 ILKPR
+217 VIKAKDGSELK
-222 DGESFTYPS
+222 YKS
-231 NATITAVVESVKDN
+231 NCTLTCVVESVSDN
-245 PGNPTIPTGCAVLHG
+245 PGEAAIPANSAILHG

-273 GEEITIN
+273 GDEVTIQL
-280 IRTSTNAFPDHIDID
+280 RSTTNEFPDHLDID

-305 LQDGEITNIGNPECH
+305 LKDGEITNIGNPECH

-326 INKEGTKIYSV
+326 INKEKTKIYSV
-337 VIDGRNSAISAGIT
+337 IVDGRQSSISAGIT

-360 ALGGWTGVN
+360 ALGAWDGIN
-369 LDGGGSSVMY
+369 LDGGGSSCMY
-379 VNEEIKNHP
+379 INEEIKNSP

-404 NAPVDDNLAILSF
+404 TAPVDDNFATLAF

-431 PIVYAYNQYGLL
+431 SIIYAYNQYGLL
-443 KSKDVVEAVVTCDP
+443 KSKDVTEAVVTCDE

-462 KDGIFTATDKQ
+462 KDGVFTATQ
-473 TSGYLYATY
+473 EQATGYLYAEY
-482 NGLTT
+482 NGLKT
-487 KQLVTTVMS
+487 KQLVSTVKS
-496 EVNLIN
+496 DVNLVSD
-502 NAYIV
+502 AYIV
-507 DDRRGYPIQMDAT
+507 DDRRGYPIQMNSS
-520 IGNFTYEVNAATV
+520 IGNFTYEVNAASV
-533 DWSSSDAEVANVIDG
+533 DWASSNAEVANVEEG
-548 KVYGYK
+548 LVYGYK
-554 NGTATFTGA
+554 NGAVTLTGI
-563 SSNFNGALNITVE
+563 SPNFADTVNITVE
-576 IPEGASQAIYPSIV
+576 IPESNRQAIFPTIV

-612 FNLTYTGVNAR
+612 FDLTYTGANAR
-623 SNYITATSTATT
+623 SNYITATSSTTT

-665 NRGNLIISGT
+665 NRGNLIIT
-675 NIPANTLTSYIVP
+675 DQDIPKNTLTSYIVP
-688 FSNVEGIDIN
+688 FTSIVDIDN
-698 NNGAYPITISNIRLD
+698 NASYPITISNIRFD

-719 GTEYNIQIPV
+719 GTEYKIQVPV
-729 LEQLYGDPTGVEH
+729 LEQLYGDPSGVEH
-742 IINSPTNEVK
+742 IINSPTNQIK

-771 AQVEIYN
+771 AKVEIYN
-778 IGGAMVESVAIEGTT
+778 IGGALVESVAIEGTT

-803 IYIVRVITEN
+803 IYIVRVITDD
-813 ATSVGKLIIK
+813 ATSMGKLIIK

>member
-1 MKRLYRFLSV
+1 MKHLYRALSV
-11 AAILALSGASVSAQ
+11 AAILASCSTIASAQ
-25 NTMFVN
+25 NTMYVN
-31 GKDYAVDTIIP
+31 GKDYAIDTIIP

-60 PMTIH
+60 PMTVH

-87 LSTERPSAMYAR
+87 VATERPSAMYAR

-117 TSSTMYTR
+117 TTVNQV
-125 SGLSRMGLICDGE
+125 GISRMGLYCDGE
-138 IAVNP
+138 IVFNP
-143 VSQPLLYLTP
+143 VSQPLLVLTP
-153 DRKPYIDRVHFNSS
+153 DRVPYIDRVHFMSN
-167 VTHKGKSVTLNA
+167 VTHKGTTKTLNT
-179 LNMPCLEFNT
+179 LNMLTLEFTTDPN
-189 ATGTNFLSLYTEAW
+189 ANPNLLSLFTNAFGSKMNMYS
-203 GKTIYEYYTGGKIA
+203 TGGKIA
-217 ILKPR
+217 VIKAKDGSELK
-222 DGESFTYPS
+222 YKS
-231 NATITAVVESVKDN
+231 NCTLTCVVESVSDN
-245 PGNPTIPTGCAVLHG
+245 PGEAAIPANSAILHG

-273 GEEITIN
+273 GDEVTIQL
-280 IRTSTNAFPDHIDID
+280 RSTTNEFPDHLDID

-305 LQDGEITNIGNPECH
+305 LKDGEITNIGNPECH

-326 INKEGTKIYSV
+326 INKEKTKIYSV
-337 VIDGRNSAISAGIT
+337 IVDGRQSSISAGIT

-360 ALGGWTGVN
+360 ALGAWDGIN
-369 LDGGGSSVMY
+369 LDGGGSSCMY
-379 VNEEIKNHP
+379 INEEIKNSP

-404 NAPVDDNLAILSF
+404 TAPVDDNFATLAF

-431 PIVYAYNQYGLL
+431 PIIYAYNQYGLL
-443 KSKDVVEAVVTCDP
+443 KSKDVTEAVVTCDE

-462 KDGIFTATDKQ
+462 KDGVFTATQ
-473 TSGYLYATY
+473 EQATGYLYAEY
-482 NGLTT
+482 NGLKT
-487 KQLVTTVMS
+487 KQLVSTVKS
-496 EVNLIN
+496 DVNLVSD
-502 NAYIV
+502 AYIV
-507 DDRRGYPIQMDAT
+507 DDRRGYPIQMNSS
-520 IGNFTYEVNAATV
+520 IGNFTYEVNAASV
-533 DWSSSDAEVANVIDG
+533 DWASSDAEVANVEEG
-548 KVYGYK
+548 LVYGYK
-554 NGTATFTGA
+554 NGAVTLTGI
-563 SSNFNGALNITVE
+563 SPNFADTVNITVE
-576 IPEGASQAIYPSIV
+576 IPESNRQAIFPTIV

-612 FNLTYTGVNAR
+612 FDLTYTGANAR
-623 SNYITATSTATT
+623 SNYITATSSTTT

-665 NRGNLIISGT
+665 NRGNLIIT
-675 NIPANTLTSYIVP
+675 DQDIPKNTLTSYIVP
-688 FSNVEGIDIN
+688 FTSIVDIDN
-698 NNGAYPITISNIRLD
+698 NASYPITISNIRFD

-719 GTEYNIQIPV
+719 GTEYKIQVPV
-729 LEQLYGDPTGVEH
+729 LEQLYGDPSGVEH
-742 IINSPTNEVK
+742 IINSPTNQVK

-771 AQVEIYN
+771 AKVEIYN
-778 IGGAMVESVAIEGTT
+778 IGGALVESVAIEGTT

-803 IYIVRVITEN
+803 IYIVRVITDD
-813 ATSVGKLIIK
+813 ATSMGKLIIK

>member
-1 MKRLYRFLSV
+1 MKHLYRALSV
-11 AAILALSGASVSAQ
+11 AAILASCSTIASAQ
-25 NTMFVN
+25 NTMYVN
-31 GKDYAVDTIIP
+31 GKDYAIDTIIP

-60 PMTIH
+60 PMTVH

-87 LSTERPSAMYAR
+87 VATERPSAMYAR

-117 TSSTMYTR
+117 TTVNQV
-125 SGLSRMGLICDGE
+125 GISRMGLYCDGE
-138 IAVNP
+138 IVFNP
-143 VSQPLLYLTP
+143 VSQPLLVLTP
-153 DRKPYIDRVHFNSS
+153 DRVPYIDRVHFMSN
-167 VTHKGKSVTLNA
+167 VTHKGTTKTLNT
-179 LNMPCLEFNT
+179 LNMLTLEFTTDPN
-189 ATGTNFLSLYTEAW
+189 ANPNLLSLFTNAFGSKMNMYS
-203 GKTIYEYYTGGKIA
+203 TGGKIA
-217 ILKPR
+217 VIKAKDGSELK
-222 DGESFTYPS
+222 YKS
-231 NATITAVVESVKDN
+231 NCTLTCVVESVSDN
-245 PGNPTIPTGCAVLHG
+245 PGEAAIPANSAILHG

-273 GEEITIN
+273 GDEVTIQL
-280 IRTSTNAFPDHIDID
+280 RSTTNEFPDHLDID

-305 LQDGEITNIGNPECH
+305 LKDGEITNIGNPECH

-326 INKEGTKIYSV
+326 INKEKTKIYSV
-337 VIDGRNSAISAGIT
+337 IVDGRQSSISAGIT

-360 ALGGWTGVN
+360 ALGAWDGIN
-369 LDGGGSSVMY
+369 LDGGGSSCMY
-379 VNEEIKNHP
+379 INEEIKNSP

-404 NAPVDDNLAILSF
+404 TAPVDDNFATLAF

-431 PIVYAYNQYGLL
+431 PIIYAYNQYGLL
-443 KSKDVVEAVVTCDP
+443 KSKDVTEAVVTCDE

-462 KDGIFTATDKQ
+462 KDGVFTATQ
-473 TSGYLYATY
+473 EQATGYLYAEY
-482 NGLTT
+482 NGLKT
-487 KQLVTTVMS
+487 KQLVSTVKS
-496 EVNLIN
+496 DVNLVSD
-502 NAYIV
+502 AYIV
-507 DDRRGYPIQMDAT
+507 DDRRGYPIQMNSS
-520 IGNFTYEVNAATV
+520 IGNFTYEVNAASV
-533 DWSSSDAEVANVIDG
+533 DWASSNAEVANVEEG
-548 KVYGYK
+548 LVYGYK
-554 NGTATFTGA
+554 NGAVTLTGI
-563 SSNFNGALNITVE
+563 SPNFADTVNITVE
-576 IPEGASQAIYPSIV
+576 IPESNRQAIFPTIV

-612 FNLTYTGVNAR
+612 FDLTYTGANAR
-623 SNYITATSTATT
+623 SNYITATSSATT

-665 NRGNLIISGT
+665 NRGNLIIT
-675 NIPANTLTSYIVP
+675 DQDIPKNTLTSYIVP
-688 FSNVEGIDIN
+688 FTSIVDIDN
-698 NNGAYPITISNIRLD
+698 NASYPITISNIRFD

-719 GTEYNIQIPV
+719 GTEYKIQVPV
-729 LEQLYGDPTGVEH
+729 LEQLYGDPSGVEH
-742 IINSPTNEVK
+742 IINSPTNQVK

-771 AQVEIYN
+771 AKVEIYN
-778 IGGAMVESVAIEGTT
+778 IGGALVESVAIEGTT

-803 IYIVRVITEN
+803 IYIVRVITDD
-813 ATSVGKLIIK
+813 ATSMGKLIIK

>member
-1 MKRLYRFLSV
+1 MKHLYRALSV
-11 AAILALSGASVSAQ
+11 AAILSSCATIASAQ
-25 NTMFVN
+25 NTMYVN
-31 GKDYAVDTIIP
+31 GQNYAIDTIIP

-153 DRKPYIDRVHFNSS
+153 NRIPYIDRVHFNSS
-167 VTHKGKSVTLNA
+167 VTHNGKSVTLNA

-222 DGESFTYPS
+222 DGETFKYPS
-231 NATITAVVESVKDN
+231 NTTITAVVESVKDN
-245 PGNPTIPTGCAVLHG
+245 PGNPTIPAGCAVLHG
-260 VGTSADFIGAMAA
+260 VGTSADFIGAMTA

-280 IRTSTNAFPDHIDID
+280 IRTSTNEFPDHIDID

-305 LQDGEITNIGNPECH
+305 LQNGEITNIGNPECH

-326 INKEGTKIYSV
+326 INKEKTKIYSV
-337 VIDGRNSAISAGIT
+337 VIDGRSSISAGIT

-360 ALGGWTGVN
+360 ALGAWDGVN

-379 VNEEIKNHP
+379 VNEEIKNHT

-396 GNGVIFYS
+396 GNGVIFFS
-404 NAPVDDNLAILSF
+404 NAPVDDNFATLAF

-431 PIVYAYNQYGLL
+431 PIIYAYNQYGLL
-443 KSKDVVEAVVTCDP
+443 KSKDVVDAVVTCDP
-457 HIGTM
+457 HIGTI
-462 KDGIFTATDKQ
+462 KDGIFTATDEQ

-487 KQLVTTVMS
+487 KQLVSTVLTD
-496 EVNLIN
+496 VNLIN
-502 NAYIV
+502 SSYIV
-507 DDRRGYPIQMDAT
+507 DDRQGYPIQMDAT

-533 DWSSSDAEVANVIDG
+533 DWKSSDPEVAEVIDG
-548 KVYGYK
+548 KVHGYK

-576 IPEGASQAIYPSIV
+576 IPESNSQALFPTV
-590 AEDWKLKQS
+590 AAENWTVKQS
-599 GGKNIAMTPNGTG
+599 GGKNIAITPNGTG
-612 FNLTYTGVNAR
+612 FDLTYTGASAR
-623 SNYITATSTATT
+623 SNYITASSTTTT

-640 GVRVDINPGDAP
+640 GVRIDINPGNAT
-652 ITKMQIA
+652 ISKMQLA
-659 IADKLG
+659 IADNIG
-665 NRGNLIISGT
+665 NRGNLIISET
-675 NIPANTLTSYIVP
+675 ELPKNTLSSFIVP
-688 FSNVEGIDIN
+688 FTSIVDVN
-698 NNGAYPITISNIRLD
+698 NNGSYPITISNIRFD
-713 MGTSTT
+713 MKANTT
-719 GTEYNIQIPV
+719 GEEYKIQVPRI
-729 LEQLYGDPTGVEH
+729 EQLYGTPDGVEH
-742 IINSPTNEVK
+742 IINNPLNNVK
-752 LYPNPAEA
+752 LYPNPVEA
-760 GAPVTIECEGA
+760 GTPVTIECDGA
-771 AQVEIYN
+771 AKVEIYN
-778 IGGAMVESVAIEGTT
+778 IGGALVQATEIEGTA
-793 AIETANLNKG
+793 AIETAALSQG
-803 IYIVRVITEN
+803 IYIIRVITED
-813 ATSVGKLIIK
+813 ATSMGKLIIK

>member
-1 MKRLYRFLSV
+1 MKHLYRALSV
-11 AAILALSGASVSAQ
+11 AAILASCSTIASAQ
-25 NTMFVN
+25 NTMYVN
-31 GKDYAVDTIIP
+31 GKDYAIDTIIP

-60 PMTIH
+60 PMTVH

-87 LSTERPSAMYAR
+87 VATERPSAMYAR

-117 TSSTMYTR
+117 TTVNQV
-125 SGLSRMGLICDGE
+125 GISRMGLYCDGE
-138 IAVNP
+138 IVFNP
-143 VSQPLLYLTP
+143 VSQPLLVLTP
-153 DRKPYIDRVHFNSS
+153 DRVPYIDRVHFMSN
-167 VTHKGKSVTLNA
+167 VTHKGTTKTLNT
-179 LNMPCLEFNT
+179 LNMLTLEFTTDPN
-189 ATGTNFLSLYTEAW
+189 ANPNLLSLFTNAFGSKMNMYS
-203 GKTIYEYYTGGKIA
+203 TGGKIA
-217 ILKPR
+217 VIKAKDGSELK
-222 DGESFTYPS
+222 YKS
-231 NATITAVVESVKDN
+231 NCTLTCVVESVSDN
-245 PGNPTIPTGCAVLHG
+245 PGEAAIPANSAILHG

-273 GEEITIN
+273 GDEVTIQL
-280 IRTSTNAFPDHIDID
+280 RSTTNEFPDHLDID

-305 LQDGEITNIGNPECH
+305 LKDGEITNIGNPECH

-326 INKEGTKIYSV
+326 INKEKTKIYSV
-337 VIDGRNSAISAGIT
+337 IVDGRQSSISAGIT

-360 ALGGWTGVN
+360 ALGAWDGIN
-369 LDGGGSSVMY
+369 LDGGGSSCMY
-379 VNEEIKNHP
+379 INEEIKNSP

-404 NAPVDDNLAILSF
+404 TAPVDDNFATLAF

-431 PIVYAYNQYGLL
+431 PIIYAYNQYGLL
-443 KSKDVVEAVVTCDP
+443 KSKDVTEAVVTCDE

-462 KDGIFTATDKQ
+462 KDGVFTATQ
-473 TSGYLYATY
+473 EQATGYLYAEY
-482 NGLTT
+482 NGLKT
-487 KQLVTTVMS
+487 KQLVSTVKS
-496 EVNLIN
+496 DVNLVSD
-502 NAYIV
+502 AYIV
-507 DDRRGYPIQMDAT
+507 DDRRGYPIQMNSS
-520 IGNFTYEVNAATV
+520 IGNFTYEVNAASV
-533 DWSSSDAEVANVIDG
+533 DWASSDAEVANVEEG
-548 KVYGYK
+548 LVYGYK
-554 NGTATFTGA
+554 NGAVTLTGI
-563 SSNFNGALNITVE
+563 SPNFADTVNITVE
-576 IPEGASQAIYPSIV
+576 IPESNRQAIFPTIV

-612 FNLTYTGVNAR
+612 FDLTYTGANAR
-623 SNYITATSTATT
+623 SNYITATSSATT

-665 NRGNLIISGT
+665 NRGNLIIT
-675 NIPANTLTSYIVP
+675 DQDIPKNTLTSYIVP
-688 FSNVEGIDIN
+688 FTSIVDIDN
-698 NNGAYPITISNIRLD
+698 NASYPITISNIRFD

-719 GTEYNIQIPV
+719 GTEYKIQVPV
-729 LEQLYGDPTGVEH
+729 LEQLYGDPSGVEH
-742 IINSPTNEVK
+742 IINSPTNQIK

-771 AQVEIYN
+771 AKVEIYN
-778 IGGAMVESVAIEGTT
+778 IGGALVESVAIEGTT

-803 IYIVRVITEN
+803 IYIVRVITDD
-813 ATSVGKLIIK
+813 ATSMGKLIIK

>member
-1 MKRLYRFLSV
+1 MKHLYRALSV
-11 AAILALSGASVSAQ
+11 AAILASCSTIASAQ
-25 NTMFVN
+25 NTMYVN
-31 GKDYAVDTIIP
+31 GKDYAIDTIIP

-60 PMTIH
+60 PMTVH

-87 LSTERPSAMYAR
+87 VATERPSAMYAR

-117 TSSTMYTR
+117 TTVNQV
-125 SGLSRMGLICDGE
+125 GISRMGLYCDGE
-138 IAVNP
+138 IVFNP
-143 VSQPLLYLTP
+143 VSQPLLVLTP
-153 DRKPYIDRVHFNSS
+153 DRVPYIDRVHFMSN
-167 VTHKGKSVTLNA
+167 VTHKGTTKTLNT
-179 LNMPCLEFNT
+179 LNMLTLEFTTDPN
-189 ATGTNFLSLYTEAW
+189 ANPNLLSLFTNAFGSKMNMYS
-203 GKTIYEYYTGGKIA
+203 TGGKIA
-217 ILKPR
+217 VIKAKDGSELK
-222 DGESFTYPS
+222 YKS
-231 NATITAVVESVKDN
+231 NCTLTCVVESVSDN
-245 PGNPTIPTGCAVLHG
+245 PGEAAIPANSAILHG

-273 GEEITIN
+273 GDEVTIQL
-280 IRTSTNAFPDHIDID
+280 RSTTNEFPDHLDID

-305 LQDGEITNIGNPECH
+305 LKDGEITNIGNPECH

-326 INKEGTKIYSV
+326 INKEKTKIYSV
-337 VIDGRNSAISAGIT
+337 IVDGRQSSISAGIT

-360 ALGGWTGVN
+360 ALGAWDGIN
-369 LDGGGSSVMY
+369 LDGGGSSCMY
-379 VNEEIKNHP
+379 INEEIKNSP

-404 NAPVDDNLAILSF
+404 TAPVDDNFATLAF

-431 PIVYAYNQYGLL
+431 PIIYAYNQYGLL
-443 KSKDVVEAVVTCDP
+443 KSKDVTEAVVTCDE

-462 KDGIFTATDKQ
+462 KDGVFTATQ
-473 TSGYLYATY
+473 EQATGYLYAEY
-482 NGLTT
+482 NGLKT
-487 KQLVTTVMS
+487 KQLVSTVKS
-496 EVNLIN
+496 DVNLVSD
-502 NAYIV
+502 AYIV
-507 DDRRGYPIQMDAT
+507 DDRRGYPIQMNSS
-520 IGNFTYEVNAATV
+520 IGNFTYEVNAASV
-533 DWSSSDAEVANVIDG
+533 DWASSDAEVANVEEG
-548 KVYGYK
+548 LVYGYK
-554 NGTATFTGA
+554 NGAVTLTGI
-563 SSNFNGALNITVE
+563 SPNFADTVNITVE
-576 IPEGASQAIYPSIV
+576 IPESNRQAIFPTIV

-612 FNLTYTGVNAR
+612 FDLTYTGANAR
-623 SNYITATSTATT
+623 SNYITATSSATT

-665 NRGNLIISGT
+665 NRGNLIIT
-675 NIPANTLTSYIVP
+675 DQDIPKNTLTSYIVP
-688 FSNVEGIDIN
+688 FTSIVDIDN
-698 NNGAYPITISNIRLD
+698 NASYPITISNIRFD

-719 GTEYNIQIPV
+719 GTEYKIQVPV
-729 LEQLYGDPTGVEH
+729 LEQLYGDPSGVEH
-742 IINSPTNEVK
+742 IINSPSNQIK

-771 AQVEIYN
+771 AKVEIYN
-778 IGGAMVESVAIEGTT
+778 IGGALVESVAIEGTT

-803 IYIVRVITEN
+803 IYIVRVITDD
-813 ATSVGKLIIK
+813 ATSMGKLIIK

>member
-1 MKRLYRFLSV
+1 MKHLYRALSV
-11 AAILALSGASVSAQ
+11 AAILASCSTIASAQ
-25 NTMFVN
+25 NTMYVN
-31 GKDYAVDTIIP
+31 GKDYAIDTIIP

-60 PMTIH
+60 PMTVH

-87 LSTERPSAMYAR
+87 VATERPSAMYAR

-117 TSSTMYTR
+117 TTVNQV
-125 SGLSRMGLICDGE
+125 GISRMGLYCDGE
-138 IAVNP
+138 IVFNP
-143 VSQPLLYLTP
+143 VSQPLLVLTP
-153 DRKPYIDRVHFNSS
+153 DRVPYIDRVHFMSN
-167 VTHKGKSVTLNA
+167 VTHKGTTKTLNT
-179 LNMPCLEFNT
+179 LNMLTLEFTTDPN
-189 ATGTNFLSLYTEAW
+189 ANPNLLSLFTNAFGSKMNMYS
-203 GKTIYEYYTGGKIA
+203 TGGKIA
-217 ILKPR
+217 VIKAKDGSELK
-222 DGESFTYPS
+222 YKS
-231 NATITAVVESVKDN
+231 NCTLTCVVESVSDN
-245 PGNPTIPTGCAVLHG
+245 PGEAAIPANSAILHG

-273 GEEITIN
+273 GDEVTIQL
-280 IRTSTNAFPDHIDID
+280 RSTTNEFPDHLDID

-305 LQDGEITNIGNPECH
+305 LKDGEITNIGNPECH

-326 INKEGTKIYSV
+326 INKEKTKIYSV
-337 VIDGRNSAISAGIT
+337 IVDGRQSSISAGIT

-360 ALGGWTGVN
+360 ALGAWDGIN
-369 LDGGGSSVMY
+369 LDGGGSSCMY
-379 VNEEIKNHP
+379 INEEIKNSP

-404 NAPVDDNLAILSF
+404 TAPVDDNFATLAF

-431 PIVYAYNQYGLL
+431 PIIYAYNQYGLL
-443 KSKDVVEAVVTCDP
+443 KSKDVTEAVVTCDE

-462 KDGIFTATDKQ
+462 KDGVFTATQ
-473 TSGYLYATY
+473 EQATGYLYAEY
-482 NGLTT
+482 NGLKT
-487 KQLVTTVMS
+487 KQLVSTVKS
-496 EVNLIN
+496 DVNLVSD
-502 NAYIV
+502 AYIV
-507 DDRRGYPIQMDAT
+507 DDRRGYPIQMNSS
-520 IGNFTYEVNAATV
+520 IGNFTYEVNAASV
-533 DWSSSDAEVANVIDG
+533 DWASSNAEVANVEEG
-548 KVYGYK
+548 LVYGYK
-554 NGTATFTGA
+554 NGAVTLTGI
-563 SSNFNGALNITVE
+563 SPNFADTVNITVE
-576 IPEGASQAIYPSIV
+576 IPESNRQAIFPTIV

-612 FNLTYTGVNAR
+612 FDLTYTGANAR
-623 SNYITATSTATT
+623 SNYITATSSTTT

-665 NRGNLIISGT
+665 NRGNLIIT
-675 NIPANTLTSYIVP
+675 DQDIPKNTLTSYIVP
-688 FSNVEGIDIN
+688 FTSIVDIDN
-698 NNGAYPITISNIRLD
+698 NASYPITISNIRFD

-719 GTEYNIQIPV
+719 GTEYKIQVPV
-729 LEQLYGDPTGVEH
+729 LEQLYGDPSGVEH
-742 IINSPTNEVK
+742 IINSPTNQIK

-771 AQVEIYN
+771 AKVEIYN
-778 IGGAMVESVAIEGTT
+778 IGGALVESVAIEGPT

-803 IYIVRVITEN
+803 IYIVRVITDD
-813 ATSVGKLIIK
+813 ATSMGKLIIK

>member
-11 AAILALSGASVSAQ
+11 VAILATCGAFASAQ
-25 NTMFVN
+25 NTMYVN
-31 GKDYAVDTIIP
+31 GKDYVIDTIIP

-72 NPYVDMQVVNGGDAA
+72 NPYVDMQVVNGGEAA
-87 LSTERPSAMYAR
+87 VATERPSSMYAR
-99 FDSPGHDMIA
+99 FNSPGHDMIA

-117 TSSTMYTR
+117 TTVNQT
-125 SGLSRMGLICDGE
+125 GISRMGLYCDGE
-138 IAVNP
+138 IVFNP
-143 VSQPLLYLTP
+143 VSHPLLVLTP
-153 DRKPYIDRVHFNSS
+153 DRVPYIDHVHFNSF
-167 VTHKGKSVTLNA
+167 VTHKGNTTRLHTLNM
-179 LNMPCLEFNT
+179 LTLEFTTDPT
-189 ATGTNFLSLYTEAW
+189 ANPNLLSLFTNAF
-203 GKTIYEYYTGGKIA
+203 GKNMNMYSTGGKIA
-217 ILKPR
+217 VIKAK
-222 DGESFTYPS
+222 DGS
-231 NATITAVVESVKDN
+231 NLSYKSNCTLECVIESVSDN
-245 PGNPTIPTGCAVLHG
+245 PGQAAIPQNAAILHG
-260 VGTSADFIGAMAA
+260 VGTSADFLAAMAP
-273 GEEITIN
+273 GDEISIQL
-280 IRTSTNAFPDHIDID
+280 RTSTNEFPDHIDVD

-305 LQDGEITNIGNPECH
+305 LKNGEITNIGNPECH

-326 INKEGTKIYSV
+326 INKEKTKIYSV
-337 VIDGRNSAISAGIT
+337 VIDGRSSISAGIT
-351 LDDQGYVLK
+351 LDDQGLVLK
-360 ALGGWTGVN
+360 ALGAWDGIN
-369 LDGGGSSVMY
+369 LDGGGSSCMY
-379 VNEEIKNHP
+379 INEEIKNHV

-396 GNGVIFYS
+396 GNGVIFFS
-404 NAPVDDNLAILSF
+404 KAPVDDTFATLAF

-431 PIVYAYNQYGLL
+431 PVIYAYNQYGLL
-443 KSKDVVEAVVTCDP
+443 KSKDVAEAVVTCDP

-462 KDGIFTATDKQ
+462 KDGIFTATHEQ
-473 TSGYLYATY
+473 ATGYLYAEY
-482 NGLTT
+482 NGIQT
-487 KQLVTTVMS
+487 KQLVTTVKS
-496 EVNLIN
+496 DVNLISDS
-502 NAYIV
+502 YIV
-507 DDRRGYPIQMDAT
+507 DDRRGYPIQMNAT
-520 IGNFTYEVNAATV
+520 IGNFTYEVNAASV
-533 DWSSSDAEVANVIDG
+533 DWASSDANIANVEDG
-548 KVYGYK
+548 LVYGYK
-554 NGTATFTGA
+554 NGSVTLSGTSPNFTDEV
-563 SSNFNGALNITVE
+563 NITVE
-576 IPEGASQAIYPSIV
+576 IPEDESQAIFPSIV
-590 AEDWKLKQS
+590 TDDWKLKQS

-665 NRGNLIISGT
+665 NRGNLIIT
-675 NIPANTLTSYIVP
+675 DQDIPKNKLTSFVVP
-688 FSNVEGIDIN
+688 FTSIVDVEN
-698 NNGAYPITISNIRLD
+698 NASYPITISNIRFD

-793 AIETANLNKG
+793 AIETAALNQG

>member
-1 MKRLYRFLSV
+1 MKHLYRALSV
-11 AAILALSGASVSAQ
+11 AAILASCSTIASAQ
-25 NTMFVN
+25 NTMYVN
-31 GKDYAVDTIIP
+31 GKDYAIDTIIP

-60 PMTIH
+60 PMTVH

-87 LSTERPSAMYAR
+87 VATERPSAMYAR

-117 TSSTMYTR
+117 TTVNQV
-125 SGLSRMGLICDGE
+125 GISRMGLYCDGE
-138 IAVNP
+138 IVFNP
-143 VSQPLLYLTP
+143 VSQPLLVLTP
-153 DRKPYIDRVHFNSS
+153 DRVPYIDRVHFMSN
-167 VTHKGKSVTLNA
+167 VTHKGTTKTLNT
-179 LNMPCLEFNT
+179 LNMLTLEFTTDPN
-189 ATGTNFLSLYTEAW
+189 ANPNLLSLFTNAFGSKMNMYS
-203 GKTIYEYYTGGKIA
+203 TGGKIA
-217 ILKPR
+217 VIKAKDGSELK
-222 DGESFTYPS
+222 YKS
-231 NATITAVVESVKDN
+231 NCTLTCVVESVSDN
-245 PGNPTIPTGCAVLHG
+245 PGEAAIPANSAILHG

-273 GEEITIN
+273 GDEVTIQL
-280 IRTSTNAFPDHIDID
+280 RSTTNEFPDHLDID

-305 LQDGEITNIGNPECH
+305 LKDGEITNIGNPECH

-326 INKEGTKIYSV
+326 INKEKTKIYSV
-337 VIDGRNSAISAGIT
+337 IVDGRQSSISAGIT

-360 ALGGWTGVN
+360 ALGAWDGIN
-369 LDGGGSSVMY
+369 LDGGGSSCMY
-379 VNEEIKNHP
+379 INEEIKNSP

-404 NAPVDDNLAILSF
+404 TAPVDDNFATLAF

-431 PIVYAYNQYGLL
+431 PIIYAYNQYGLL
-443 KSKDVVEAVVTCDP
+443 KSKDVTEAVVTCDE

-462 KDGIFTATDKQ
+462 KDGVFTATQ
-473 TSGYLYATY
+473 EQATGYLYAEY
-482 NGLTT
+482 NGLKT
-487 KQLVTTVMS
+487 KQLVSTVKS
-496 EVNLIN
+496 DVNLVSD
-502 NAYIV
+502 AYIV
-507 DDRRGYPIQMDAT
+507 DDRRGYPIQMNSS
-520 IGNFTYEVNAATV
+520 IGNFTYEVNAASV
-533 DWSSSDAEVANVIDG
+533 DWASSNAEVANVEEG
-548 KVYGYK
+548 LVYGYK
-554 NGTATFTGA
+554 NGAVTLTGI
-563 SSNFNGALNITVE
+563 SPNFADTVNITVE
-576 IPEGASQAIYPSIV
+576 IPESNRQAIFPTIV

-612 FNLTYTGVNAR
+612 FDLTYTGANAR
-623 SNYITATSTATT
+623 SNYITATSSTTT

-665 NRGNLIISGT
+665 NRGNLIIT
-675 NIPANTLTSYIVP
+675 DQDIPKNTLTSYIVP
-688 FSNVEGIDIN
+688 FTSIVDIDN
-698 NNGAYPITISNIRLD
+698 NASYPITISNIRFD

-719 GTEYNIQIPV
+719 GTEYKIQVPV
-729 LEQLYGDPTGVEH
+729 LEQLYGDPSGVEH
-742 IINSPTNEVK
+742 IINSPTNQVK

-771 AQVEIYN
+771 AKVEIYN
-778 IGGAMVESVAIEGTT
+778 IGGALVESVAIEGTT

-803 IYIVRVITEN
+803 IYIVRVITDD
-813 ATSVGKLIIK
+813 ATSMGKLIIK

>member
-1 MKRLYRFLSV
+1 MKHLYRVLSV
-11 AAILALSGASVSAQ
+11 AAILASCSTIASAQ
-25 NTMFVN
+25 NTMYVN
-31 GKDYAVDTIIP
+31 GNDYAIDTIIP

-60 PMTIH
+60 PMTVH

-87 LSTERPSAMYAR
+87 VATERPSAMYAR

-117 TSSTMYTR
+117 TTVNQV
-125 SGLSRMGLICDGE
+125 GISRMGLYCDGE
-138 IAVNP
+138 IVFNP
-143 VSQPLLYLTP
+143 VSQPLLVLTP
-153 DRKPYIDRVHFNSS
+153 DRVPYIDRVHFMSN
-167 VTHKGKSVTLNA
+167 VTHKGTTKTLNT
-179 LNMPCLEFNT
+179 LNMLTLEFTTDPN
-189 ATGTNFLSLYTEAW
+189 ANPNLLSLFTNAFGSKMNMYS
-203 GKTIYEYYTGGKIA
+203 TGGKIA
-217 ILKPR
+217 VIKAKDGSELK
-222 DGESFTYPS
+222 YKS
-231 NATITAVVESVKDN
+231 NCTLTCVVESVSDN
-245 PGNPTIPTGCAVLHG
+245 PGEAAIPANSAILHG

-273 GEEITIN
+273 GDEVTIQL
-280 IRTSTNAFPDHIDID
+280 RSTTNEFPDHLDID

-305 LQDGEITNIGNPECH
+305 LKDGEITNIGNPECH

-326 INKEGTKIYSV
+326 INKEKTKIYSV
-337 VIDGRNSAISAGIT
+337 IVDGRQSSISAGIT

-360 ALGGWTGVN
+360 ALGAWDGIN
-369 LDGGGSSVMY
+369 LDGGGSSCMY
-379 VNEEIKNHP
+379 INEEIKNSP

-404 NAPVDDNLAILSF
+404 TAPVDDNFATLAF

-431 PIVYAYNQYGLL
+431 PIIYAYNQYGLL
-443 KSKDVVEAVVTCDP
+443 KSKDVTEAVVTCDE

-462 KDGIFTATDKQ
+462 KDGVFTATQ
-473 TSGYLYATY
+473 EQATGYLYAEY
-482 NGLTT
+482 NGLKT
-487 KQLVTTVMS
+487 KQLVSTVKS
-496 EVNLIN
+496 DVNLVSD
-502 NAYIV
+502 AYIV
-507 DDRRGYPIQMDAT
+507 DDRRGYPIQMNSS
-520 IGNFTYEVNAATV
+520 IGNFTYEVNAASV
-533 DWSSSDAEVANVIDG
+533 DWASSDAEVANVEEG
-548 KVYGYK
+548 LVYGYK
-554 NGTATFTGA
+554 NGAVTLTGI
-563 SSNFNGALNITVE
+563 SPNFADTVNITVE
-576 IPEGASQAIYPSIV
+576 IPESNRQAIFPTIV

-612 FNLTYTGVNAR
+612 FDLTYTGANAR
-623 SNYITATSTATT
+623 SNYITATSSTTT

-665 NRGNLIISGT
+665 NRGNLIIT
-675 NIPANTLTSYIVP
+675 DQDIPKNTLTSYIVP
-688 FSNVEGIDIN
+688 FTSIVDIDN
-698 NNGAYPITISNIRLD
+698 NASYPITISNIRFD

-719 GTEYNIQIPV
+719 GTEYKIQVPV
-729 LEQLYGDPTGVEH
+729 LEQLYGDPSGVEH
-742 IINSPTNEVK
+742 IINSPTNQIK

-771 AQVEIYN
+771 AKVEIYN
-778 IGGAMVESVAIEGTT
+778 IGGALVESVAIEGST

-803 IYIVRVITEN
+803 IYIVRVITDD
-813 ATSVGKLIIK
+813 ATSMGKLIIK